1 MSEFAVALTAF
12 LVAHTIPASPRLR
25 TRFIGLLGRG
35 PYLTGYSLLSV
46 ALLVWLVVA
55 VRRADTVELWAASPW
70 QWHVALLVMPLA
82 LFLLVA
88 GLSAANP
95 LSVSLRSATEPGPIT
110 AVTRHPVL
118 WGFLFWALAHVPPN
132 GDLASVA
139 FFGTMAAF
147 AVVGMPLLDAKAR
160 RRLGR
165 PCWDAMSRNTSV
177 VPFAAL
183 LGGRAR
189 GDGLHRL
196 VLPAAAAGLLYAWI
210 LLQGHALLIGPEPLA
225 SLLAFD

>member
-12 LVAHTIPASPRLR
+12 LVAHTIPASPRLC

-55 VRRADTVELWAASPW
+55 VRRADTVKLWAASAW
-70 QWHVALLVMPLA
+70 QWHVPLLVMPWA

-118 WGFLFWALAHVPPN
+118 WGVPPL
-132 GDLASVA
+132 GPGPRSAQ
-139 FFGTMAAF
+139 
-147 AVVGMPLLDAKAR
+147 
-160 RRLGR
+160 RRLGVR
-165 PCWDAMSRNTSV
+165 RLLWHHGRLRGRRHASSRHQGAPAPRTTVLERHEPEHV
-177 VPFAAL
+177 VRSLRGL

-196 VLPAAAAGLLYAWI
+196 ALPAAAAGLLYAWI

-225 SLLAFD
+225 SLRAFD